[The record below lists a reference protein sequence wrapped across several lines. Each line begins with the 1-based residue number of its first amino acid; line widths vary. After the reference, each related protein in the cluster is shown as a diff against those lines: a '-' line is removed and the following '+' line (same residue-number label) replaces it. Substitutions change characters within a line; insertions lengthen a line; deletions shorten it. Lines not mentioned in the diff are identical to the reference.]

1 MDSRPRSV
9 AGVPAAPAGSLPDP
23 DAGSRGIVRLC
34 FAAALLAVAI
44 FVARSYV
51 VALAWAAV
59 IAVAAWPL
67 YRRFAPRVPGRNR
80 TLAAL
85 LFTILA
91 ALVLA
96 FPVVLALVEIGR
108 EAQAILQWAGE
119 AQRNGVPVPEW
130 LTRVPLLG
138 QHVEQWW
145 RTNLADPAAAGE
157 LLGGV
162 GASSLA
168 EWSKSFGGQLLRR
181 FFLALLT
188 FMALFML
195 LRDGET
201 IAARLLGL
209 ADRWL
214 GAPGERLADRMVVA
228 VRGVVNGTVVVA
240 VGEGVIIGI
249 GYLVA
254 GVPHAVLFAILTAAF
269 AMLPLGAWFAFTAAA
284 LVMLLEGGSGIA
296 AALVFGWGALVMVIG
311 DNFVQPRL
319 IGGAARLPFLWAL
332 IGIVGGLET
341 FGLVGLFLGPVI
353 MAALLTIWREWVPAS
368 TPEPA
373 SSDAPDRARPGAGA
387 LRSRFGDRGSR

>member
-9 AGVPAAPAGSLPDP
+9 AGTPAAPASSLPDP
-23 DAGSRGIVRLC
+23 DAGARRIVRLC
-34 FAAALLAVAI
+34 FAAALLAGAI

-67 YRRFAPRVPGRNR
+67 YRRFAPRVPGKSR
-80 TLAAL
+80 TPAAL

-96 FPVVLALVEIGR
+96 FPVALALVEIGR

-162 GASSLA
+162 GGNSLA

-181 FFLALLT
+181 LFVALLT

-240 VGEGVIIGI
+240 VGEGIIIGI

-311 DNFVQPRL
+311 DNFVQPGL

-353 MAALLTIWREWVPAS
+353 MAALLTIWREWVPAP
-368 TPEPA
+368 TPEAVSP
-373 SSDAPDRARPGAGA
+373 DAPDRARPDAGA
-387 LRSRFGDRGSR
+387 VRSRFGDRGSR

>member
-23 DAGSRGIVRLC
+23 DAGSRRIVRLC

-67 YRRFAPRVPGRNR
+67 YRRFAPRVPGKSS

-96 FPVVLALVEIGR
+96 FPLVLALVEIGR
-108 EAQAILQWAGE
+108 ETQAILQWAGE

-145 RTNLADPAAAGE
+145 RTNLADPAASGE
-157 LLGGV
+157 LFGGV

-181 FFLALLT
+181 LFLALLT

-195 LRDGET
+195 LREGET

-214 GAPGERLADRMVVA
+214 GAPGERLAERMVVA
-228 VRGVVNGTVVVA
+228 VRGVVNGTVLVA

-311 DNFVQPRL
+311 DNFVQPGL

-368 TPEPA
+368 TPEAPL
-373 SSDAPDRARPGAGA
+373 SDAANRAPPDTGPV
-387 LRSRFGDRGSR
+387 RSRFGDRGSR